1 MTEKFDRLLSERED
15 LLDQLKKQE
24 SVMQAFRRSLEQIK
38 IQNAQ
43 YLKTV
48 NMLQKEIKGWFTNVH
63 TSIYFLLNLSKFCLL
78 YVLIKTTV
86 QSKRLDC
93 LKWL

>member
-63 TSIYFLLNLSKFCLL
+63 TSIYFSLNLSKFT
-78 YVLIKTTV
+78 Y
-86 QSKRLDC
+86 
-93 LKWL
+93 

>member
-1 MTEKFDRLLSERED
+1 MTEKLDRLLSERED

-48 NMLQKEIKGWFTNVH
+48 NMLQKEIKGWFLRLH
-63 TSIYFLLNLSKFCLL
+63 TYNSFLLSKKD
-78 YVLIKTTV
+78 IGT
-86 QSKRLDC
+86 
-93 LKWL
+93 W

>member
-1 MTEKFDRLLSERED
+1 MTEKLDRLLSERED

-48 NMLQKEIKGWFTNVH
+48 NMLQKEIKGWFLRRH
-63 TSIYFLLNLSKFCLL
+63 IYNSFL
-78 YVLIKTTV
+78 
-86 QSKRLDC
+86 QSK
-93 LKWL
+93 

>member
-1 MTEKFDRLLSERED
+1 MTEKLDRLLSERED

-24 SVMQAFRRSLEQIK
+24 SVMKAFRRSLEQIK

-48 NMLQKEIKGWFTNVH
+48 NMLQKEIKGWFLRRH
-63 TSIYFLLNLSKFCLL
+63 TYNLFLLSK
-78 YVLIKTTV
+78 
-86 QSKRLDC
+86 
-93 LKWL
+93 

>member
-48 NMLQKEIKGWFTNVH
+48 NMLQKEIKGWFLRRH
-63 TSIYFLLNLSKFCLL
+63 T
-78 YVLIKTTV
+78 
-86 QSKRLDC
+86 
-93 LKWL
+93 

>member
-1 MTEKFDRLLSERED
+1 MTEKLDRLLSERED

-48 NMLQKEIKGWFTNVH
+48 NILQKEIKGWFTITYTHQYNFH
-63 TSIYFLLNLSKFCLL
+63 
-78 YVLIKTTV
+78 
-86 QSKRLDC
+86 
-93 LKWL
+93 

>member
-1 MTEKFDRLLSERED
+1 MTEKLDRLLSERED

-48 NMLQKEIKGWFTNVH
+48 NMLQKEIKGWV
-63 TSIYFLLNLSKFCLL
+63 SITYTHQYNFH
-78 YVLIKTTV
+78 
-86 QSKRLDC
+86 
-93 LKWL
+93 

>member
-1 MTEKFDRLLSERED
+1 MTEKLDRLLSERED

-24 SVMQAFRRSLEQIK
+24 SVMKAFRRSLEQIK

-48 NMLQKEIKGWFTNVH
+48 NMLQKEIKGWFIRRH
-63 TSIYFLLNLSKFCLL
+63 T
-78 YVLIKTTV
+78 
-86 QSKRLDC
+86 
-93 LKWL
+93 

>member
-1 MTEKFDRLLSERED
+1 MTEKLDRLLSERED

-24 SVMQAFRRSLEQIK
+24 SVMKAFRRSLEQIK

-48 NMLQKEIKGWFTNVH
+48 NMLQKEIKGWFLRRHTNNL
-63 TSIYFLLNLSKFCLL
+63 FLLSK
-78 YVLIKTTV
+78 
-86 QSKRLDC
+86 
-93 LKWL
+93 

>member
-1 MTEKFDRLLSERED
+1 MTEKLDRLLSERED

-24 SVMQAFRRSLEQIK
+24 SVMVAFRRSLEQIK

-48 NMLQKEIKGWFTNVH
+48 NMLQKEIKGWFTFGTHHLQNV
-63 TSIYFLLNLSKFCLL
+63 SILYCELL
-78 YVLIKTTV
+78 
-86 QSKRLDC
+86 LDF
-93 LKWL
+93 

>member
-1 MTEKFDRLLSERED
+1 MTEKLDRLLSERED

-24 SVMQAFRRSLEQIK
+24 SVMKAFRRSLEQIK

-48 NMLQKEIKGWFTNVH
+48 NMLQKEIKGWFTDVH
-63 TSIYFLLNLSKFCLL
+63 TSMQGVAGNKIL
-78 YVLIKTTV
+78 V
-86 QSKRLDC
+86 
-93 LKWL
+93 

>member
-1 MTEKFDRLLSERED
+1 MTEKLDRLLSERED

-48 NMLQKEIKGWFTNVH
+48 NMLQKEIKEFVFERHDKSQCEN
-63 TSIYFLLNLSKFCLL
+63 I
-78 YVLIKTTV
+78 
-86 QSKRLDC
+86 
-93 LKWL
+93 

>member
-1 MTEKFDRLLSERED
+1 MTEKLDRLLSERED

-48 NMLQKEIKGWFTNVH
+48 NMLQKEIKGWFTNVY
-63 TSIYFLLNLSKFCLL
+63 TSIYFSLILRKFCLL
-78 YVLIKTTV
+78 YLGINQDYSTE
-86 QSKRLDC
+86 
-93 LKWL
+93 